1 MSIFGMVGDMVQRL
15 AAVVLF
21 LVLVALAL
29 AAVFAVF
36 GLLMLVTQG
45 HV

>member
-1 MSIFGMVGDMVQRL
+1 MSVFGIVGDMVQRL
-15 AAVVLF
+15 AAAVVF
-21 LVLVALAL
+21 LVLVALVL

-36 GLLMLVTQG
+36 GLLMLATQG